1 MLPDVAVRD
10 KLSIPV
16 PRITTIGEWGL
27 DSQDSEVLPEESV
40 EFDSESPTFEPGVG
54 ALEAASL
61 SKLLLQPKVGESANK
76 DADATRSLALIFIL
90 FSWSLDHA
98 FLFFC
103 FL

>member
-27 DSQDSEVLPEESV
+27 DSQDSEVLLEEIV
-40 EFDSESPTFEPGVG
+40 EFDSESLTFEPGVG

-61 SKLLLQPKVGESANK
+61 SKLPL
-76 DADATRSLALIFIL
+76 
-90 FSWSLDHA
+90 
-98 FLFFC
+98 
-103 FL
+103 